1 MRRGLRFS
9 FEFEFVF
16 VFELRMR
23 LGHTQLVVLPV
34 VAAVVELLLL
44 SFNGVQR

>member
-16 VFELRMR
+16 ELRMR
-23 LGHTQLVVLPV
+23 LGHTQLVLLPV
-34 VAAVVELLLL
+34 VAALVELLLLL